1 MKLVLR
7 LVETGIDGSSR
18 SVDVLEIV
26 GRSDPG
32 DIAALGITLSQAK
45 QLLGLIQQEVVAAQ
59 CRDHATRRP
68 TCRSCAAVCQ
78 LKDYRPRQI
87 ATLFGQVTVRLPRFR
102 CAGCGTME
110 ATVDWPAR
118 CRSTPELEQLQAH
131 LSALMPYRVAAGVLE
146 HLLPVDAGI
155 SHESMRGRTLKL
167 GEALRDAAALEP
179 TTAAPAITLSLD
191 STFIRSC
198 EEGQRHLEV
207 RLGNVEASRGVRQV
221 FAAVAK
227 TDTSIVALIQRSLAE
242 IGHTADT
249 ELTAF
254 TDGCSGLRS
263 ILVDAGVTA
272 PPYLDWFH
280 IAMRL
285 HHAEKTAGT
294 LPTDTPEQEHA
305 RAVIVTE
312 IDRLHWRIW
321 NGKAKDAQ
329 ITLERIRDVMP
340 AFHGEGGRNKD
351 PAWHRLWKALRE
363 IDRYLSNQSAWLV
376 NYAERH
382 RAGLRVGTS
391 LTEATANFLVNHRM
405 NKSQQMR
412 WSRHGA
418 DLLLQVRC
426 AVLNGK
432 LGSGIG
438 QLFKANPGSEMAIA
452 A

>member
-1 MKLVLR
+1 MRMKLVLR

-32 DIAALGITLSQAK
+32 DIAALGITLSQGK

-59 CRDHATRRP
+59 GRELASRRP

-87 ATLFGQVTVRLPRFR
+87 ATPYGLVTVRLPRFR

-110 ATVDWPAR
+110 AAVDWPAR
-118 CRSTPELEQLQAH
+118 CRSTPELDQLQAH

-167 GEALRDAAALEP
+167 GEALRDTAALEP
-179 TTAAPAITLSLD
+179 TTAAPAITLTLD

-198 EEGQRHLEV
+198 EEDQRHLEV
-207 RLGNVEASRGVRQV
+207 RLGNVEASNAARQV

-227 TDTSIVALIQRSLAE
+227 TDTSIVALIQRGLKE
-242 IGHTADT
+242 VGQTADT
-249 ELTAF
+249 VITAF

-263 ILVDAGVTA
+263 ILVEAGVTA

-285 HHAEKTAGT
+285 RHAEQTAGN
-294 LPTDTPEQEHA
+294 LPADAAERENA
-305 RAVIVTE
+305 RAVIIAEV
-312 IDRLHWRIW
+312 DRLPWRIW
-321 NGKAKDAQ
+321 NGKDAKVT
-329 ITLERIRDVMP
+329 IERIRAVMP
-340 AFHGEGGRNKD
+340 VFQGEQSGRKRD
-351 PAWHRLWKALRE
+351 PSSRRLWTALRE
-363 IDRYLSNQSAWLV
+363 IDCYLSSQSAWLV
-376 NYAERH
+376 NDAERH

-391 LTEATANFLVNHRM
+391 ITEGTANFLVNRRM
-405 NKSQQMR
+405 NKSQQM
-412 WSRHGA
+412 
-418 DLLLQVRC
+418 
-426 AVLNGK
+426 
-432 LGSGIG
+432 
-438 QLFKANPGSEMAIA
+438 
-452 A
+452 